1 MRYNRVTK
9 EEGKMAKKA
18 PGKHYRRGLTLSQ
31 LFKKF
36 PDEGAAQVWFSEE
49 FWPDGP
55 YCPHCG
61 SINVQASIKHP
72 TMTHRCRDCPNRRM
86 FSLKTGTVMQGSPLS
101 YRTWAIAIYL
111 VTTNLKGVSSMKL
124 HRDLGISQKSA
135 WFLAHRLRETWK
147 THYFFKGPVEVDET
161 FVGGNRKNMS
171 RKKRKEL
178 SGTGRGPKGKTIVAG
193 VKDRDTN
200 KVSARV
206 VKATDAHTL
215 QLFIN
220 ERVCKTA
227 TVYTDEHGGYASIK
241 NDHEAVKHSTGEY
254 VKGEVSTQG
263 IESFWAMLK
272 RAHKGTYH
280 KLSPK
285 HLDRHVQE
293 FSGRHNAREMD
304 TINQMQAMATG
315 MRHKRLQYTQLTAYN
330 GLSSGARS

>member
-86 FSLKTGTVMQGSPLS
+86 FSPKTGTVMQGSPLS

-227 TVYTDEHGGYASIK
+227 TVYTDEHGGYASLK
-241 NDHEAVKHSTGEY
+241 NDHEAVKHFNRR
-254 VKGEVSTQG
+254 VRQG
-263 IESFWAMLK
+263 RGQHPRHRVLLGHAQA
-272 RAHKGTYH
+272 R
-280 KLSPK
+280 PQ
-285 HLDRHVQE
+285 RHVSQAE
-293 FSGRHNAREMD
+293 PKAFGPACPGILRAAQRARD
-304 TINQMQAMATG
+304 GHHQPDAGDGYWHAPQTAAI
-315 MRHKRLQYTQLTAYN
+315 HPIDRL
-330 GLSSGARS
+330 